1 MVFKTNRM
9 MTLIGKYYYADRS
22 CGYLAKILKVILC
35 KFSYKDRIEKAE
47 AYVGGKELGMAK
59 RREEDITRRFN
70 YIKVDERNLFLYDQT
85 KLDPC
90 AY

>member
-1 MVFKTNRM
+1 MI
-9 MTLIGKYYYADRS
+9 TLIGKYYYADRS
-22 CGYLAKILKVILC
+22 GGYLAKILKVILC
-35 KFSYKDRIEKAE
+35 KVSYKDRIKKAGRH
-47 AYVGGKELGMAK
+47 VGGKELGMAK

-85 KLDPC
+85 KVDPC